1 MSTGNR
7 GQLFPDVTERYGPE
21 PTASDERETGSV
33 HFPIPDETLDAA
45 GVPASDLHPVDAAC
59 VPEQPAT
66 DDESVIQ
73 TDLEPIV
80 AAEPA
85 AEIYPAPVHPADHSA
100 HGPAGYDDQNPAD
113 DEHGGAGY
121 GDTATEVDPYAGAP
135 EWVRA
140 HLPRGPLMIPERTR
154 GGLKS
159 AIGRA
164 RPARP
169 TPAAAPAAA
178 PVEVVEETTAQ
189 PVTDSASA
197 AATARPD
204 RSRTWMLVGGGV
216 AVLAVVSAA
225 VVTATVGTTDE
236 PQVPPLPSPTAVS
249 SSTTSTS
256 TVAAPAWCAPV
267 TEPGRVVGNG
277 PGGRDSGPAVI
288 QAFEYAYYVER
299 DGTAVAELM
308 VLPGTDIQSF
318 IDAVPV
324 GTEHCVSVLPTE
336 DPNRWSVDV
345 LLKFPPVGDEGIHKQ
360 WITTLPADGGL
371 TIANVE
377 NR

>member
-1 MSTGNR
+1 M
-7 GQLFPDVTERYGPE
+7 TERYGPE
-21 PTASDERETGSV
+21 PTPTDDTDTGSV
-33 HFPIPDETLDAA
+33 HFPIPEETIDAA
-45 GVPASDLHPVDAAC
+45 GVPKSDLQPVDAAS

-66 DDESVIQ
+66 DESVIQ

-80 AAEPA
+80 AAETTVDTD
-85 AEIYPAPVHPADHSA
+85 PAPVDPADHPA
-100 HGPAGYDDQNPAD
+100 HGPAG
-113 DEHGGAGY
+113 HGNA
-121 GDTATEVDPYAGAP
+121 AAEVDPYADAP

-140 HLPRGPLMIPERTR
+140 HIPWGPLMIPERTR

-164 RPARP
+164 RPARLA
-169 TPAAAPAAA
+169 PAAAPAAA
-178 PVEVVEETTAQ
+178 AVEVVEETTAR

-197 AATARPD
+197 AVTVRPD

-225 VVTATVGTTDE
+225 VVSAAVVTAMTGTTDE
-236 PQVPPLPSPTAVS
+236 PQVPPLPSPTVVS
-249 SSTTSTS
+249 SSTTTTS
-256 TVAAPAWCAPV
+256 TTASATPGWCAPV
-267 TEPGRVVGNG
+267 TESDRVVGNG
-277 PGGRDSGPAVI
+277 PGGRDTGPAVI
-288 QAFEYAYYVER
+288 QAFEHAYYVER
-299 DGTAVAELM
+299 DGQAVAELM
-308 VLPGTDIQSF
+308 VLPGSDIQSF

-360 WITTLPADGGL
+360 WITTMPADGGL
-371 TIANVE
+371 KIANVE

>member
-1 MSTGNR
+1 M
-7 GQLFPDVTERYGPE
+7 TERYGPE
-21 PTASDERETGSV
+21 PTPTDDTDTGSV
-33 HFPIPDETLDAA
+33 YFPIPEETIDSATVEAA
-45 GVPASDLHPVDAAC
+45 ELELVDAAS
-59 VPEQPAT
+59 VPDSSGA
-66 DDESVIQ
+66 DDDAVIQ

-80 AAEPA
+80 EADTAILAAPA
-85 AEIYPAPVHPADHSA
+85 AAQDPYISADHDAPAATGYADPAAHHDDPASA
-100 HGPAGYDDQNPAD
+100 
-113 DEHGGAGY
+113 E
-121 GDTATEVDPYAGAP
+121 DPYAAAP
-135 EWVRA
+135 EWFRA
-140 HLPRGPLMIPERTR
+140 HIPRGPLVISDRTR

-159 AIGRA
+159 AIGRSRA
-164 RPARP
+164 PRRAPAAP
-169 TPAAAPAAA
+169 EVVEQAAALPVTDSTPAAA
-178 PVEVVEETTAQ
+178 TTG
-189 PVTDSASA
+189 S
-197 AATARPD
+197 D
-204 RSRTWMLVGGGV
+204 RSRTWMFVGGGV
-216 AVLAVVSAA
+216 AALAAVSAVV
-225 VVTATVGTTDE
+225 VTVMSGGTDE
-236 PQVPPLPSPTAVS
+236 PETPPLPPVTAVAS
-249 SSTTSTS
+249 SSAAPTTTEA
-256 TVAAPAWCAPV
+256 VAAPAWCAPV

-299 DGTAVAELM
+299 DGKAVADLM

>member
-45 GVPASDLHPVDAAC
+45 GVPASDLHPVDAAS

-85 AEIYPAPVHPADHSA
+85 AETTVDTDPAPVHPADHPA
-100 HGPAGYDDQNPAD
+100 HGPAG
-113 DEHGGAGY
+113 HGDA
-121 GDTATEVDPYAGAP
+121 ATEVDPYAGAP

-140 HLPRGPLMIPERTR
+140 HIPRGPLMIPERTR

-159 AIGRA
+159 AISR
-164 RPARP
+164 ARP
-169 TPAAAPAAA
+169 TPAAAPAATA
-178 PVEVVEETTAQ
+178 VEVVEERTAQ

-299 DGTAVAELM
+299 DGQAVADLM

-345 LLKFPPVGDEGIHKQ
+345 LLKFPPVGDEGIHRQ
-360 WITTLPADGGL
+360 WITILPADGGL
-371 TIANVE
+371 KIANVE

>member
-1 MSTGNR
+1 M
-7 GQLFPDVTERYGPE
+7 TERYGPE

-33 HFPIPDETLDAA
+33 RIPIPDETLDAA

-59 VPEQPAT
+59 VPDQPAT

-159 AIGRA
+159 AI
-164 RPARP
+164 
-169 TPAAAPAAA
+169 
-178 PVEVVEETTAQ
+178 
-189 PVTDSASA
+189 
-197 AATARPD
+197 D
-204 RSRTWMLVGGGV
+204 R
-216 AVLAVVSAA
+216 
-225 VVTATVGTTDE
+225 
-236 PQVPPLPSPTAVS
+236 
-249 SSTTSTS
+249 
-256 TVAAPAWCAPV
+256 
-267 TEPGRVVGNG
+267 
-277 PGGRDSGPAVI
+277 
-288 QAFEYAYYVER
+288 
-299 DGTAVAELM
+299 
-308 VLPGTDIQSF
+308 
-318 IDAVPV
+318 
-324 GTEHCVSVLPTE
+324 
-336 DPNRWSVDV
+336 
-345 LLKFPPVGDEGIHKQ
+345 
-360 WITTLPADGGL
+360 
-371 TIANVE
+371 
-377 NR
+377 

>member
-21 PTASDERETGSV
+21 PTPTDDTGSV
-33 HFPIPDETLDAA
+33 HFPIPEETLDSATVEAA
-45 GVPASDLHPVDAAC
+45 EFEPVDAAS
-59 VPEQPAT
+59 VPDSYGA
-66 DDESVIQ
+66 DDDAVIQ

-80 AAEPA
+80 EAESAAETTVDTD
-85 AEIYPAPVHPADHSA
+85 PAPVHPADHPA
-100 HGPAGYDDQNPAD
+100 HGP
-113 DEHGGAGY
+113 AGY

-140 HLPRGPLMIPERTR
+140 HIPRGPLMIPERTR

-164 RPARP
+164 RPACP

-204 RSRTWMLVGGGV
+204 RSRTWMLVSGGV
-216 AVLAVVSAA
+216 AVLAVVSAAVVSAA

-249 SSTTSTS
+249 SSTTTSTS
-256 TVAAPAWCAPV
+256 TVAAPAWCASV
-267 TEPGRVVGNG
+267 TEPGRIVGNG
-277 PGGRDSGPAVI
+277 PGGRDTGPAVI
-288 QAFEYAYYVER
+288 QAFEHAYYVQR
-299 DGTAVAELM
+299 DGTAVADLM

-324 GTEHCVSVLPTE
+324 GTEHCVAVLPTE

-371 TIANVE
+371 KIANVE